1 MTNQSSPAA
10 SSAALRSRGPKCVP
24 ASTSPRPFERRLA
37 LSRDGYEF
45 DPRAQRWTLNKE
57 VTLDLN
63 RVLALLDPSLRAS
76 YCRVLQFYAEHRSP
90 AYCNGIHQGV
100 KKFLKDTG
108 ADGFSASALR
118 SYRAGLGRA
127 NEWRLGAIRAFFVRW
142 HGQGY
147 PGVSP
152 DAVNFLSSITL
163 KGNEKGGPV
172 LSLDPDR
179 GPFDD
184 QELEAILTSAP
195 QHYERGDVDLAILAF
210 TLLLVHTGRRP
221 GQLSHLRASDLVET
235 STSDGRRASIMRIPR
250 SKQRGCAPRT
260 EFKSFWIVRDVYRV
274 LRAQRDLVIERVEEL
289 LGTLPQSLR
298 SELPLFPNWGRV
310 EEIRS
315 VKALEEALGN
325 DALHVT
331 IRAIRAGLRKLH
343 VFSERTGRRLHISP
357 RRFRYTLG
365 TRAAREG
372 YGAAVIAE
380 LLDHT
385 DLQNVTVYCRDH
397 PNFRQ
402 KIDRAVGQ
410 QLAPLAR
417 AFAGQ
422 LVDREADARHGH
434 NPAMRVGTRE
444 SKVGTCASV
453 GFCGAQARACY
464 TCIHFQPWRD
474 APHGKM
480 LEWFLA
486 ERQRVHDAGASDA
499 VVAATDQS
507 IQAVR
512 AVIAACEAL
521 KAEIGGPDA

>member
-1 MTNQSSPAA
+1 M
-10 SSAALRSRGPKCVP
+10 R
-24 ASTSPRPFERRLA
+24 E
-37 LSRDGYEF
+37 
-45 DPRAQRWTLNKE
+45 
-57 VTLDLN
+57 
-63 RVLALLDPSLRAS
+63 S
-76 YCRVLQFYAEHRSP
+76 YCRVLQYYAQNYAP
-90 AYCNGIHQGV
+90 AYYQGIHQGV
-100 KKFLKDTG
+100 HKLLRDMG
-108 ADGFSASALR
+108 ADGFSESVIEA
-118 SYRAGLGRA
+118 YRAKLGVSH
-127 NEWRLGAIRAFFVRW
+127 EWRLAGIRAFLIRW
-142 HGQGY
+142 HDQGY
-147 PGVSP
+147 PGVSSE
-152 DAVNFLSSITL
+152 AVRYLSSITL
-163 KGNEKGGPV
+163 KGNTKGRAV
-172 LSLDPDR
+172 LSMDPND

-184 QELEAILTSAP
+184 QELEAILTAVS
-195 QHYERGDVDLAILAF
+195 QHYERGEIDLCTLAF
-210 TLLLVHTGRRP
+210 TLLLVHTGRRS
-221 GQLSHLRASDLVET
+221 GQLSHLRVGDLVET
-235 STSDGRRASIMRIPR
+235 STSDGRRVGIMRIPR
-250 SKQRGCAPRT
+250 SKQRGCAPRAQ
-260 EFKSFWIVRDVYRV
+260 FKHFWVVRDVYRV

-289 LGTLPQSLR
+289 LVSLPQSLR

-410 QLAPLAR
+410 QLVPLAR
-417 AFAGQ
+417 VFAGQ

-434 NPAMRVGTRE
+434 DPAMRVGTRE

-486 ERQRVHDAGASDA
+486 ERQRVHDAGASDV

-512 AVIAACEAL
+512 AVIAACEAP
-521 KAEIGGPDA
+521 KDEIRGVGA